1 MLGSGNKVPT
11 SIIGNMIKTPNK
23 MVTVSSLQPLV
34 SVNTLAGLLD
44 VSPRT
49 VRGWVLERKIPYHK
63 VGKLV
68 RFSLVEVRGLVEAGR
83 VEAHVKGIL
92 TGSKLDRLPTMWNY
106 NSMTESVKALKGR
119 NHVPS
124 VRVFLGETDFRRTC
138 QVRVMPFD
146 LLGKASEEDSGGPG
160 ERDEKEN
167 RGASSRV
174 ESLWTGA
181 WFIPA

>member
-1 MLGSGNKVPT
+1 
-11 SIIGNMIKTPNK
+11 

-92 TGSKLDRLPTMWNY
+92 TD
-106 NSMTESVKALKGR
+106 
-119 NHVPS
+119 
-124 VRVFLGETDFRRTC
+124 
-138 QVRVMPFD
+138 
-146 LLGKASEEDSGGPG
+146 
-160 ERDEKEN
+160 
-167 RGASSRV
+167 
-174 ESLWTGA
+174 
-181 WFIPA
+181 